1 MPASPAEDAAIMP
14 SMRGVGTSLDGPHLE
29 EAVGLKD
36 PR

>member
-14 SMRGVGTSLDGPHLE
+14 SMRGMGTSLAGPNPE
-29 EAVGLKD
+29 EAVGLED